1 MRPENG
7 ELAWM
12 VQKSCESKYTL
23 LLQLFIMLCNAK
35 FVQEYHHWFRNN
47 ASDTLP
53 KAKHHGKNGQ
63 DTQLSPQFIRED
75 LHRRQNAHG
84 NACKTGAPE
93 CGPGVVDHHHRT
105 QLVPTRC
112 LPIMT
117 QELIII
123 IQLFAEVIIGVVH
136 LKHARIRGSK
146 MLSPATQHYIQ
157 GHATQ
162 KLWFQFCTQLPG
174 HWGWHVLVGEIQTGF
189 FTRTI
194 SVSLSAT

>member
-1 MRPENG
+1 
-7 ELAWM
+7 M

-35 FVQEYHHWFRNN
+35 FVEEYHHWSCKN

-53 KAKHHGKNGQ
+53 KAKHEGINGQ
-63 DTQLSPQFIRED
+63 DTQLSPQFIWD
-75 LHRRQNAHG
+75 HLHRTQNAHC

-93 CGPGVVDHHHRT
+93 CGPGVVDHHHGT
-105 QLVPTRC
+105 QLVPARC

-117 QELIII
+117 QEFIII

-146 MLSPATQHYIQ
+146 MPSPAT
-157 GHATQ
+157 
-162 KLWFQFCTQLPG
+162 
-174 HWGWHVLVGEIQTGF
+174 
-189 FTRTI
+189 
-194 SVSLSAT
+194 